1 MGHVAE
7 QRPDGRHDPEPQ
19 AGAEVGP
26 VQDAAPQHPDP
37 EQLRQ
42 FEQFQ
47 QFQQFLRFQE
57 AQRAQ
62 RQIGTELTQH
72 GQQSLLPTGTQDL
85 VPQPPPTGSKVPG
98 WLRWLGKKL
107 LGWLIFFILL
117 AIALTWAYNYF
128 IGGDDDNSSESAA
141 KMGGGTYK
149 TNELLSKEP
158 HEAVRSVYDAI
169 AQTDPRT
176 NTPLIADAC
185 GRFDND
191 NRQIQQ
197 RFASNLGYADC
208 RQAVLGLH
216 AEVTNV
222 NDYAES
228 IHPRRY
234 DANAGSLRI
243 DSCDFDVKGGPAL
256 GVFTVTQV
264 EFGQWLI
271 TGHEP
276 GPATCPK
283 PTTATT
289 GN

>member
-7 QRPDGRHDPEPQ
+7 QRPDGRHDPEHQ
-19 AGAEVGP
+19 AGAEMQP
-26 VQDAAPQHPDP
+26 AQRAAPQHPDP

-47 QFQQFLRFQE
+47 QFQEFLRFQE
-57 AQRAQ
+57 AQRHA
-62 RQIGTELTQH
+62 GTDLAHGAPHQPVPTATQ
-72 GQQSLLPTGTQDL
+72 QL
-85 VPQPPPTGSKVPG
+85 VPQPPPRATRVPG

-128 IGGDDDNSSESAA
+128 IGGDNDNSSESAA
-141 KMGGGTYK
+141 KLGGGTYK

-158 HEAVRSVYDAI
+158 HEAVRGVYDAI
-169 AQTDPRT
+169 AQTDPST
-176 NTPLIADAC
+176 DKPLVADAC

-191 NRQIQQ
+191 SRQAQQ
-197 RFASNLGYADC
+197 RFAENLGYGDC
-208 RQAVLGLH
+208 MQAVLGLH
-216 AEVTNV
+216 AKVTDI

-234 DANAGSLRI
+234 DPNATSLRI

-264 EFGQWLI
+264 ELGQWLI

-283 PTTATT
+283 PSSPTT

>member
-1 MGHVAE
+1 MAE
-7 QRPDGRHDPEPQ
+7 QRSDGRHDPEPR

-26 VQDAAPQHPDP
+26 AEEAAPQHADQ

-47 QFQQFLRFQE
+47 QFQEFLRFQE
-57 AQRAQ
+57 AQRQA
-62 RQIGTELTQH
+62 GTELTRG
-72 GQQSLLPTGTQDL
+72 GQPQPVPTVTRDL
-85 VPQPPPTGSKVPG
+85 VPAPPSTGSKVPG

-128 IGGDDDNSSESAA
+128 LGGGDDNSSESAA

-149 TNELLSKEP
+149 TNELFSKEP
-158 HEAVRSVYDAI
+158 YAAVRQLYSKI
-169 AQTDPRT
+169 AEGR
-176 NTPLIADAC
+176 ADLAC
-185 GRFDND
+185 GYFDNE
-191 NRQIQQ
+191 RRAVQQ
-197 RFASNLGYADC
+197 RFAQDLGYRDC
-208 RQAVLGLH
+208 QEAVNELSKQVTH
-216 AEVTNV
+216 VTN
-222 NDYAES
+222 YSRS

-234 DANAGSLRI
+234 DANATSLRI
-243 DSCDFDVKGGPAL
+243 DSCDFDVEGGPAL

-264 EFGQWLI
+264 ELGQWLI

-283 PTTATT
+283 PTPATT

>member
-7 QRPDGRHDPEPQ
+7 QRPDGRHDPEHE
-19 AGAEVGP
+19 AGAEVQP
-26 VQDAAPQHPDP
+26 AQRAAPQHPDP

-47 QFQQFLRFQE
+47 QFQEFLRFQE
-57 AQRAQ
+57 AQRHA
-62 RQIGTELTQH
+62 GTDLAHGAPHQPVPTATQ
-72 GQQSLLPTGTQDL
+72 QL
-85 VPQPPPTGSKVPG
+85 VPQPPPRATRVPG

-128 IGGDDDNSSESAA
+128 IGGDNDNSSESAA
-141 KMGGGTYK
+141 KLGGGTYK
-149 TNELLSKEP
+149 TNELFSKEP
-158 HEAVRSVYDAI
+158 YAAI
-169 AQTDPRT
+169 SQLYSKVA
-176 NTPLIADAC
+176 ADRADLAC
-185 GRFDND
+185 GYFDNE
-191 NRQIQQ
+191 RRAVQQ
-197 RFASNLGYADC
+197 RFAQNLGYRDC
-208 RQAVLGLH
+208 AEAVRELSQQ
-216 AEVTNV
+216 VTHV
-222 NDYAES
+222 TDYSRS

-234 DANAGSLRI
+234 DPNATSLRI

-264 EFGQWLI
+264 ELGQWLI

-283 PTTATT
+283 PSSPTT